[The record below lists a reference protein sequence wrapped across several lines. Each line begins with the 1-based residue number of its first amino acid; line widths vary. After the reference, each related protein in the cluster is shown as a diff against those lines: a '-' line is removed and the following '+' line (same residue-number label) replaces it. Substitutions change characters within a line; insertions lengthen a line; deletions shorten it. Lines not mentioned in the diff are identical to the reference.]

1 MTLMLWSFAALEY
14 DIGARVLREAMHVF
28 LKVAP
33 DVSALETK
41 TILQSLARLHLVF
54 SDDEHD
60 VDSTRAGINAAI
72 ERHIDDYTQSDCEVL
87 AWSLLQMSVPAS
99 ERLLERVGVESIAND
114 IGDVEFLVR
123 KPSDF

>member
-14 DIGARVLREAMHVF
+14 DIGARVLREAMPPFSKSCQAHGSRQRRFFNPSPVYT
-28 LKVAP
+28 
-33 DVSALETK
+33 S
-41 TILQSLARLHLVF
+41 SLATTSTTLIAHERA
-54 SDDEHD
+54 
-60 VDSTRAGINAAI
+60 STRRSNVTLTTTRNRIARCSRGVCYKCPYP
-72 ERHIDDYTQSDCEVL
+72 R
-87 AWSLLQMSVPAS
+87 